1 MVPCPPLVEISK
13 PPDPGVPGDEPSAA
27 GRTRPLWLLGLGAAL
42 GLVAAAWGLAR
53 GGGPGVD
60 LPPGA
65 AASVNGALILA
76 EDYERMLAA
85 LASERRSPLG
95 PEDRRHVLDRLVDEE
110 LLVQRGLALDL
121 PSLDRRVRA
130 DLTQSVIASVLAE
143 VEGDVASRGD
153 LEAFSQDQQD
163 FFTRPGRLRVRQIF
177 VRASAENA
185 EARAREAAR
194 RLREDEPFAVLQET
208 LGDDPVAPLPNAPLP
223 ALKLRE
229 YLGPSALRAA
239 YDLEVGDVSAPVRS
253 GMGFHVLELVEREP
267 DRLPPLDEILEE
279 VRADYRRR
287 RGDRA
292 LRSYLDELRRQAD
305 VRLAPESG

>member
-1 MVPCPPLVEISK
+1 
-13 PPDPGVPGDEPSAA
+13 
-27 GRTRPLWLLGLGAAL
+27 
-42 GLVAAAWGLAR
+42 
-53 GGGPGVD
+53 VD

-65 AASVNGALILA
+65 AASVNGALILV

-85 LASERRSPLG
+85 LAGDRRSPLG

-110 LLVQRGLALDL
+110 LLVQRGLELDL

-130 DLTQSVIASVLAE
+130 DLTQAVIASVLAE
-143 VEGDVASRGD
+143 VEEDAGSRSD
-153 LEAFSQDQQD
+153 LEAFFQEQRD
-163 FFTRPGRLRVRQIF
+163 FFTRPGRLRVQQIF
-177 VRASAENA
+177 VRASDENA

-194 RLREDEPFAVLQET
+194 RLSEGEPFAVIEET
-208 LGDDPVAPLPNAPLP
+208 LGDDPVARLPDALLP

-239 YDLEVGDVSAPVRS
+239 YDLEVGGVSEPVRS
-253 GMGFHVLELVEREP
+253 GMGFHVLELMEREP
-267 DRLPPLDEILEE
+267 DRLPPLDEIVEE

-292 LRSYLDELRRQAD
+292 LRSYLDDLRSQAD